1 MKLQFTLHQLV
12 SIRKFYHESSL
23 KGAYSD
29 LFMCYFLLYIE
40 AHHPNSLDLNLK
52 EMASVAFILTG
63 KMCIIRRCMNFGCG
77 NHTFVEISHFFV
89 LNI

>member
-40 AHHPNSLDLNLK
+40 AHHPNSLDSKLCVLCKLRHRFRVTTCLK
-52 EMASVAFILTG
+52 VGHINIPPMVVQPEKIDF
-63 KMCIIRRCMNFGCG
+63 RR
-77 NHTFVEISHFFV
+77 FV
-89 LNI
+89 